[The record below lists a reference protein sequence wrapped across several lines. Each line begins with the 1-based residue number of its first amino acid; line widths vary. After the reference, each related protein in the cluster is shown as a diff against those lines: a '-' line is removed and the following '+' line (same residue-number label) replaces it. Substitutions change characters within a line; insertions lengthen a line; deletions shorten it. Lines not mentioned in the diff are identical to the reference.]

1 MSTIIYKSSSTTW
14 ERSSNAEDLEEE
26 AEEGSVVEEEIEVE
40 ASGVAV
46 VVIEEAGEVLVVAA
60 CVVEP
65 KYSLCLIDFPES
77 SWQRELKMHF

>member
-1 MSTIIYKSSSTTW
+1 M
-14 ERSSNAEDLEEE
+14 
-26 AEEGSVVEEEIEVE
+26 VEEEIEVE